1 MRYPKFLTSH
11 GRIGIVS
18 PSFGIEGNPYQ
29 PRYQHACQIFM
40 TYGHSIVEDENVSH
54 GIIKAASASATD
66 RAEAWMKSWEDSNL
80 DVLLSAAGGERMME
94 ILPHLNWTLI
104 ANSHESKWF
113 MGYSDNTVLTFLLP
127 ILADTA
133 AIYGPHVPEFGMIP
147 WDLSLSES
155 YNLLR
160 GKTLIFH
167 SYPFYEIHDQKF
179 LPGNAL
185 APYNLT
191 EPTTIRS
198 LHNEKTLHLS
208 GRLIGG
214 CLDLLPMLIGT
225 PFDKVSDFI
234 TRYYHDGFLWF
245 LETSDLSSLATL
257 RSLWQ
262 LKEAGWFRNCKGI
275 LFGRPA
281 NQETP
286 FDVTFE
292 DVLHDIFD
300 ALSIPVV
307 TGLDI
312 GHVPPSWSII
322 TGAMGDFLLTEG
334 YATLQMILKE

>member
-1 MRYPKFLTSH
+1 
-11 GRIGIVS
+11 
-18 PSFGIEGNPYQ
+18 
-29 PRYQHACQIFM
+29 
-40 TYGHSIVEDENVSH
+40 
-54 GIIKAASASATD
+54 
-66 RAEAWMKSWEDSNL
+66 
-80 DVLLSAAGGERMME
+80 
-94 ILPHLNWTLI
+94 
-104 ANSHESKWF
+104 
-113 MGYSDNTVLTFLLP
+113 
-127 ILADTA
+127 
-133 AIYGPHVPEFGMIP
+133 
-147 WDLSLSES
+147 
-155 YNLLR
+155 
-160 GKTLIFH
+160 
-167 SYPFYEIHDQKF
+167 
-179 LPGNAL
+179 
-185 APYNLT
+185 
-191 EPTTIRS
+191 
-198 LHNEKTLHLS
+198 
-208 GRLIGG
+208 
-214 CLDLLPMLIGT
+214 MLIGT